1 MKLFNTKSS
10 IEDIDEKGI
19 VKIRVSAFGN
29 IDSYGDIMDEKAFN
43 QTISVFNSGKRTR
56 IKHLQDHDWGK
67 LVGLP
72 IEITKSSSGLDI
84 VSKMNIEKQFVKDIY
99 SDYKFMADNG
109 DTLEHSIGYVTV
121 KEQKSEEKNA
131 NILKEVDLKEYSSL
145 NFLGANGETPLLDIK
160 SLEKMVEKGDHSDE
174 RLKFITELIKQQVNI
189 ELEEQLKSFE
199 QVKATQT
206 DKGKEVQIK
215 SSINLQLF

>member
-109 DTLEHSIGYVTV
+109 DTLEHSIGYITV
-121 KEQKSEEKNA
+121 KEQKSEEKKA

-160 SLEKMVEKGDHSDE
+160 QMLEKGEYSDE
-174 RLKFITELIKQQVNI
+174 RCKQLELKIK

-206 DKGKEVQIK
+206 DEGKEVQIK
-215 SSINLQLF
+215 SSINPLLF

>member
-1 MKLFNTKSS
+1 MKLFNTKST
-10 IEDIDEKGI
+10 ITDLDEVKGL

-43 QTISVFNSGKRTR
+43 QTLSVFKSGNRTR
-56 IKHLQDHDWGK
+56 IKHLQDHDWTK

-72 IEITKSSSGLDI
+72 IEITKSANGLDI

-121 KEQKSEEKNA
+121 KEQKSKELKE
-131 NILKEVDLKEYSSL
+131 NILKEVDLKEYSTL
-145 NFLGANGETPLLDIK
+145 GFLGANGETPLLDIK
-160 SLEKMVEKGDHSDE
+160 KMLADGDYSDE
-174 RLKFITELIKQQVNI
+174 KCKILEQKITELEI
-189 ELEEQLKSFE
+189 QLKSLE
-199 QVKATQT
+199 QSDDTPA
-206 DKGKEVQIK
+206 DEGKDDSNKTK
-215 SSINLQLF
+215 SNLLLII

>member
-1 MKLFNTKSS
+1 MKLFNTKAE
-10 IEDIDEKGI
+10 IEDIDKGV

-29 IDSYGDIMDEKAFN
+29 VDSYGDIMDEKAFN
-43 QTISVFNSGKRTR
+43 QTINVFNSGKRTR
-56 IKHLQDHDWGK
+56 IKHLQDHDWSK

-72 IEITKSSSGLDI
+72 VEITKTAQGLDI

-109 DTLEHSIGYVTV
+109 DTLEHSIGYVTIKEV
-121 KEQKSEEKNA
+121 KSQEQKA

-160 SLEKMVEKGDHSDE
+160 SMLEKGEYSDE
-174 RLKFITELIKQQVNI
+174 KCTQLEQKIF

-199 QVKATQT
+199 QPQSTQT
-206 DKGKEVQIK
+206 DEGKEDSKQVNNT
-215 SSINLQLF
+215 NLLLF

>member
-1 MKLFNTKSS
+1 MKLFNTKAE
-10 IEDIDEKGI
+10 IEDVDKGI

-56 IKHLQDHDWGK
+56 IKHLQDHDWSK

-72 IEITKSSSGLDI
+72 IEITKTSQGLDI

-109 DTLEHSIGYVTV
+109 DTLEHSIGYVTIKEV
-121 KEQKSEEKNA
+121 KSTEQKA

-160 SLEKMVEKGDHSDE
+160 SMLEKGEYSDE
-174 RLKFITELIKQQVNI
+174 KCKELELKII
-189 ELEEQLKSFE
+189 ELENQLKSFE
-199 QVKATQT
+199 QDETTQT
-206 DKGKEVQIK
+206 DEGKDTQIK
-215 SSINLQLF
+215 TSVNPLLFI

>member
-1 MKLFNTKSS
+1 MKLFNTKAE
-10 IEDIDEKGI
+10 IEDVDKGI

-56 IKHLQDHDWGK
+56 IKHLQDHDWSK

-72 IEITKSSSGLDI
+72 IEITKTAQGLDI

-109 DTLEHSIGYVTV
+109 DTLEHSIGYVTIKEV
-121 KEQKSEEKNA
+121 KSQEQKA

-160 SLEKMVEKGDHSDE
+160 AMLAKGDYSDE
-174 RLKFITELIKQQVNI
+174 KCKELELKII
-189 ELEEQLKSFE
+189 ELENQLKSFE
-199 QVKATQT
+199 QGETTQT
-206 DKGKEVQIK
+206 DEGKDVQIK
-215 SSINLQLF
+215 TSVNPLLFI

>member
-72 IEITKSSSGLDI
+72 IEITKSASGLDI

-160 SLEKMVEKGDHSDE
+160 QMLEKGEYSDE
-174 RLKFITELIKQQVNI
+174 RCKELELKIK
-189 ELEEQLKSFE
+189 ELEERLKSFE

-206 DKGKEVQIK
+206 DEGKEVQIK
-215 SSINLQLF
+215 SSINPLLLL

>member
-72 IEITKSSSGLDI
+72 IEITKSASGLDI

-160 SLEKMVEKGDHSDE
+160 QMLEKGEYSDE
-174 RLKFITELIKQQVNI
+174 RCKQLELKIK

-199 QVKATQT
+199 QVKSTQT
-206 DKGKEVQIK
+206 DEGKEVQIK
-215 SSINLQLF
+215 SSINPLLLL

>member
-121 KEQKSEEKNA
+121 KEQKSEEKKA
-131 NILKEVDLKEYSSL
+131 NVLKEVDLKEYSSL

-160 SLEKMVEKGDHSDE
+160 QMLEKGEYSDE
-174 RLKFITELIKQQVNI
+174 RCKKLELKIK

-206 DKGKEVQIK
+206 DEGKEVQIK
-215 SSINLQLF
+215 SSINPLLF

>member
-1 MKLFNTKSS
+1 MKLFNTKST
-10 IEDIDEKGI
+10 IEDIDKGI

-29 IDSYGDIMDEKAFN
+29 VDSYGDIMDEKAFN
-43 QTISVFNSGKRTR
+43 QTINVFNSGKRTR
-56 IKHLQDHDWGK
+56 IKHLQDHDWSK

-72 IEITKSSSGLDI
+72 IEITKSAGGLDI

-109 DTLEHSIGYVTV
+109 DTLEHSIGYVTIKEV
-121 KEQKSEEKNA
+121 KSQELKA

-160 SLEKMVEKGDHSDE
+160 SMLEKGEYSDE
-174 RLKFITELIKQQVNI
+174 KCKELELKII
-189 ELEEQLKSFE
+189 ELEAQLKAFE
-199 QVKATQT
+199 QEITTQT
-206 DKGKEVQIK
+206 AKEKAEVQIK
-215 SSINLQLF
+215 SNNNLLLF

>member
-72 IEITKSSSGLDI
+72 IEITKSPSGLDI

-121 KEQKSEEKNA
+121 KEQKSEEKKA

-160 SLEKMVEKGDHSDE
+160 QMLEKGGYSDE
-174 RLKFITELIKQQVNI
+174 RCKQLELKIK

-206 DKGKEVQIK
+206 DEGKEVQIK
-215 SSINLQLF
+215 SSINPLLF

>member
-1 MKLFNTKSS
+1 MKLFNTKAE
-10 IEDIDEKGI
+10 IEDIDKGV

-29 IDSYGDIMDEKAFN
+29 VDSYGDIMDEKAFN
-43 QTISVFNSGKRTR
+43 QTINVFNSGKRTR
-56 IKHLQDHDWGK
+56 IKHLQDHDWSK

-72 IEITKSSSGLDI
+72 VEITKTAQGLDI

-109 DTLEHSIGYVTV
+109 DTLEHSIGYVTIKEV
-121 KEQKSEEKNA
+121 KSQEQKA

-160 SLEKMVEKGDHSDE
+160 SMLEKGEYSDE
-174 RLKFITELIKQQVNI
+174 KCTQLQQKI
-189 ELEEQLKSFE
+189 FELEEQLKSFE
-199 QVKATQT
+199 QPQSTQT
-206 DKGKEVQIK
+206 DEGKEDSKQVNNT
-215 SSINLQLF
+215 NLLLF

>member
-1 MKLFNTKSS
+1 MKLFNTKST
-10 IEDIDEKGI
+10 IEDIDKGI

-29 IDSYGDIMDEKAFN
+29 VDSYGDIMDEKAFN
-43 QTISVFNSGKRTR
+43 QTINVFNSGKRTR
-56 IKHLQDHDWGK
+56 IKHLQDHDWSK

-72 IEITKSSSGLDI
+72 IEITKSAGGLDI

-109 DTLEHSIGYVTV
+109 DTLEHSIGYVTIKEV
-121 KEQKSEEKNA
+121 KSQELKA

-160 SLEKMVEKGDHSDE
+160 SMLEKGEYSDE
-174 RLKFITELIKQQVNI
+174 KCKELELKII
-189 ELEEQLKSFE
+189 ELEAELKAFE
-199 QVKATQT
+199 QEITTQT
-206 DKGKEVQIK
+206 AKEKAEVQIK
-215 SSINLQLF
+215 SNNNLLLF

>member
-1 MKLFNTKSS
+1 MKLFNTKST
-10 IEDIDEKGI
+10 IEDIDKGI

-29 IDSYGDIMDEKAFN
+29 VDSYGDIMDEKAFN
-43 QTISVFNSGKRTR
+43 QTINVFNSGKRTR
-56 IKHLQDHDWGK
+56 IKHLQDHDWSK

-72 IEITKSSSGLDI
+72 IEITKSAGGLDI

-109 DTLEHSIGYVTV
+109 DTLEHSIGYVTIKEV
-121 KEQKSEEKNA
+121 KSQELKA

-160 SLEKMVEKGDHSDE
+160 SMLEKGEYSDE
-174 RLKFITELIKQQVNI
+174 KCKELELKII
-189 ELEEQLKSFE
+189 ELEAQLKALEQLPSTPAVE
-199 QVKATQT
+199 EEA
-206 DKGKEVQIK
+206 DVQIK
-215 SSINLQLF
+215 SNNNLLLF

>member
-1 MKLFNTKSS
+1 MKLFNTKAE
-10 IEDIDEKGI
+10 IEDVDKGI

-56 IKHLQDHDWGK
+56 IKHLQDHDWSK

-72 IEITKSSSGLDI
+72 IEITKTSQGLDI

-109 DTLEHSIGYVTV
+109 DTLEHSIGYVTIKEV
-121 KEQKSEEKNA
+121 KSTEQKA

-160 SLEKMVEKGDHSDE
+160 SMLEKGEYSDE
-174 RLKFITELIKQQVNI
+174 KCKELELKII
-189 ELEEQLKSFE
+189 ELENQLKSFE
-199 QVKATQT
+199 QDETTQT
-206 DKGKEVQIK
+206 DEGKETQIK
-215 SSINLQLF
+215 TSVNPLLFI

>member
-72 IEITKSSSGLDI
+72 IEITKSASGLDI

-160 SLEKMVEKGDHSDE
+160 QMLEKGEYSDE
-174 RLKFITELIKQQVNI
+174 RCKELELKIK
-189 ELEEQLKSFE
+189 ELEERLKSFE
-199 QVKATQT
+199 QVKSTQT
-206 DKGKEVQIK
+206 DEGKEVQIK
-215 SSINLQLF
+215 SSINPLLLL

>member
-1 MKLFNTKSS
+1 MKLFNTKAE
-10 IEDIDEKGI
+10 IEDIDKGI

-29 IDSYGDIMDEKAFN
+29 VDSYGDIMDEKAFN

-56 IKHLQDHDWGK
+56 IKHLQDHDWSK

-72 IEITKSSSGLDI
+72 IEITKTAQGLDI

-109 DTLEHSIGYVTV
+109 DTLEHSIGYVTIKEV
-121 KEQKSEEKNA
+121 KSQEQKA

-160 SLEKMVEKGDHSDE
+160 SMLEKGDYSDE
-174 RLKFITELIKQQVNI
+174 KCKQLEQKI
-189 ELEEQLKSFE
+189 FELEQQLKTLE
-199 QVKATQT
+199 QPQSTPAVE
-206 DKGKEVQIK
+206 GKDDLNEVNK
-215 SSINLQLF
+215 SNILLLL

>member
-121 KEQKSEEKNA
+121 KEQKSEEKKA

-160 SLEKMVEKGDHSDE
+160 QMLEKGEYSDE
-174 RLKFITELIKQQVNI
+174 RCKKLELKIK

-206 DKGKEVQIK
+206 DEGKEVQIK
-215 SSINLQLF
+215 SSINPLLF

>member
-10 IEDIDEKGI
+10 IEDVDEKGI

-29 IDSYGDIMDEKAFN
+29 IDSYGDIMSEKAFN
-43 QTISVFNSGKRTR
+43 QTINVFNSGKRTR
-56 IKHLQDHDWGK
+56 IKHLQDHDWTK

-72 IEITKSSSGLDI
+72 IEITKSSQGLDI

-109 DTLEHSIGYVTV
+109 DTLEHSIGYVTI
-121 KEQKSEEKNA
+121 KEQYSDEQKA

-160 SLEKMVEKGDHSDE
+160 QMLEKGEYSDE
-174 RLKFITELIKQQVNI
+174 RCKQLEQKIK

-199 QVKATQT
+199 QSSNTQT
-206 DKGKEVQIK
+206 DEGEESSIK
-215 SSINLQLF
+215 SSINPLLLI

>member
-1 MKLFNTKSS
+1 MKLFNTKAE
-10 IEDIDEKGI
+10 IEDVDKGI

-43 QTISVFNSGKRTR
+43 QTINVFNSGKRTR
-56 IKHLQDHDWGK
+56 IKHLQDHDWSK

-72 IEITKSSSGLDI
+72 MEITKTSQGLDI

-109 DTLEHSIGYVTV
+109 DTLEHSIGYVTI
-121 KEQKSEEKNA
+121 KEVKSEEHNA

-160 SLEKMVEKGDHSDE
+160 QMLEKGEYSDE
-174 RLKFITELIKQQVNI
+174 KCKQLELKITELEN
-189 ELEEQLKSFE
+189 QLKSFE
-199 QVKATQT
+199 QGETTQT
-206 DKGKEVQIK
+206 DEGKDTQIK
-215 SSINLQLF
+215 SSINPLLLL

>member
-1 MKLFNTKSS
+1 MKLFNTKAE
-10 IEDIDEKGI
+10 IEDVDKGI

-29 IDSYGDIMDEKAFN
+29 VDSYGDIMDEKAFN

-56 IKHLQDHDWGK
+56 IKHLQDHDWSK

-72 IEITKSSSGLDI
+72 IEITKTAQGLDI

-109 DTLEHSIGYVTV
+109 DTLEHSIGYVTIKEV
-121 KEQKSEEKNA
+121 KSQEQKA

-145 NFLGANGETPLLDIK
+145 NFLGANGETPLLAIK
-160 SLEKMVEKGDHSDE
+160 SMLEKGEYSDE
-174 RLKFITELIKQQVNI
+174 KCKELELKITELEN
-189 ELEEQLKSFE
+189 QLKTLE
-199 QVKATQT
+199 QPQSTPAVE
-206 DKGKEVQIK
+206 GKE
-215 SSINLQLF
+215 SSIIKINNNLLLI

>member
-1 MKLFNTKSS
+1 
-10 IEDIDEKGI
+10 
-19 VKIRVSAFGN
+19 
-29 IDSYGDIMDEKAFN
+29 
-43 QTISVFNSGKRTR
+43 
-56 IKHLQDHDWGK
+56 
-67 LVGLP
+67 
-72 IEITKSSSGLDI
+72 
-84 VSKMNIEKQFVKDIY
+84 MNIEKQFVKDIY

-121 KEQKSEEKNA
+121 KEQHSEEKKA

-160 SLEKMVEKGDHSDE
+160 QMLEKGEYSDE
-174 RLKFITELIKQQVNI
+174 RCKELELKIA

-206 DKGKEVQIK
+206 DEGKEVQIK
-215 SSINLQLF
+215 SSINPLLF